1 MMYNLAAGAGAI
13 ILKKN
18 YDRNLLLGTY
28 VMTDGSLARDAGV
41 EYGGTEKPINSENL
55 DEAYRSLRVLNPD
68 HMKKR
73 LNEVSMK
80 NWFYCIDR
88 AFESSGL
95 SKSELGYL
103 DVLHFKRS
111 QHINMLNNLGLTED
125 QSIYLEN
132 YGHMGQIDQILSLQL
147 ALEQGKVKDGTVVC
161 MLSAG
166 IGYAWAANVIKWGKA

>member
-1 MMYNLAAGAGAI
+1 
-13 ILKKN
+13 
-18 YDRNLLLGTY
+18 
-28 VMTDGSLARDAGV
+28 
-41 EYGGTEKPINSENL
+41 
-55 DEAYRSLRVLNPD
+55 
-68 HMKKR
+68 MKKR